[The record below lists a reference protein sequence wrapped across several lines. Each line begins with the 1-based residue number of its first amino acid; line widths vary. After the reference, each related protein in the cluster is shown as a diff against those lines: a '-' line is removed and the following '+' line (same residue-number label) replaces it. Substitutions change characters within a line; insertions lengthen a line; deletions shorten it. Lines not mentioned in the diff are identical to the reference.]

1 MPFLSPVKNAA
12 WVYVICA
19 LAAGCA
25 TPINSFLIKNVID
38 ALNASTSHTLASVWT
53 ALLWI
58 MVNFIVLDN
67 GAWRLMAYIRATYV
81 PRVVNAVTEDLM
93 ARVLSCS
100 HRFFHQNLSG
110 ALAKQVSHVVDGSE
124 RLMAYF
130 SGRLLRAV
138 AVLGASLVAVF
149 SVHFMF
155 ALILFGWFFVFWAT
169 STVMARKIVHLASHQ
184 AATEST
190 VMGQVTDTILNHS
203 NVRIFNGLTHEL
215 TRIKPYLTQHAQ
227 AYRHTVMYGLF
238 LRAVQGVMIALLFT
252 ACGVLLMHLYA
263 QKKAT
268 VGDFAL
274 ILGVTLETA
283 MIIWYT
289 MYEWEEC
296 AKVMGR
302 MTQGLSVLLSENP
315 VHTPTRTITA
325 RTLSNGKGHV
335 QFNDVTFGYD
345 KNTPVLTGFSLDIE
359 PGSKVGFVGY
369 SGGGK
374 TTLFNLLLGLY
385 PVAKGSITIDGI
397 SMNDIDTHTLR
408 NAIGLIPQD
417 TLLFDRTIQ
426 DNIRYAR
433 LDATDAEV
441 IQAAQQACVHDFVT
455 RLPDGYDTTVGERG
469 TKLSGGQKQRIAIAR
484 AFLKNAPILM
494 MDEATSQLDAETE
507 LMIQQSMDMLMRGK
521 TTFVIAHRLS
531 TILAM
536 DRIIV
541 LDKGTIVQDGT
552 HADLIQHDG
561 VYRTLWNAQTDGFL
575 GMNNSTP

>member
-1 MPFLSPVKNAA
+1 
-12 WVYVICA
+12 
-19 LAAGCA
+19 
-25 TPINSFLIKNVID
+25 
-38 ALNASTSHTLASVWT
+38 
-53 ALLWI
+53 
-58 MVNFIVLDN
+58 
-67 GAWRLMAYIRATYV
+67 
-81 PRVVNAVTEDLM
+81 
-93 ARVLSCS
+93 
-100 HRFFHQNLSG
+100 
-110 ALAKQVSHVVDGSE
+110 
-124 RLMAYF
+124 
-130 SGRLLRAV
+130 
-138 AVLGASLVAVF
+138 
-149 SVHFMF
+149 
-155 ALILFGWFFVFWAT
+155 
-169 STVMARKIVHLASHQ
+169 
-184 AATEST
+184 
-190 VMGQVTDTILNHS
+190 
-203 NVRIFNGLTHEL
+203 
-215 TRIKPYLTQHAQ
+215 
-227 AYRHTVMYGLF
+227 
-238 LRAVQGVMIALLFT
+238 
-252 ACGVLLMHLYA
+252 
-263 QKKAT
+263 
-268 VGDFAL
+268 
-274 ILGVTLETA
+274 
-283 MIIWYT
+283 
-289 MYEWEEC
+289 
-296 AKVMGR
+296 
-302 MTQGLSVLLSENP
+302 
-315 VHTPTRTITA
+315 
-325 RTLSNGKGHV
+325 V

-345 KNTPVLTGFSLDIE
+345 KNTPVLTGFSLDIK

-385 PVAKGSITIDGI
+385 PVTKGSITIDGI

-408 NAIGLIPQD
+408 NAVGLIPQD

-455 RLPDGYDTTVGERG
+455 HLPDGYDTTVGERG

-507 LMIQQSMDMLMRGK
+507 LMIQKSMDMLMRGK

-575 GMNNSTP
+575 SMNHP

>member
-1 MPFLSPVKNAA
+1 
-12 WVYVICA
+12 
-19 LAAGCA
+19 
-25 TPINSFLIKNVID
+25 
-38 ALNASTSHTLASVWT
+38 
-53 ALLWI
+53 
-58 MVNFIVLDN
+58 
-67 GAWRLMAYIRATYV
+67 
-81 PRVVNAVTEDLM
+81 
-93 ARVLSCS
+93 
-100 HRFFHQNLSG
+100 
-110 ALAKQVSHVVDGSE
+110 
-124 RLMAYF
+124 
-130 SGRLLRAV
+130 
-138 AVLGASLVAVF
+138 
-149 SVHFMF
+149 
-155 ALILFGWFFVFWAT
+155 
-169 STVMARKIVHLASHQ
+169 
-184 AATEST
+184 
-190 VMGQVTDTILNHS
+190 MGQVTDTILNHS

-215 TRIKPYLTQHAQ
+215 TRIKPYLTQHAH

-238 LRAVQGVMIALLFT
+238 LRAVQGVMIGLLLT

-263 QKKAT
+263 QKKVT

-274 ILGVTLETA
+274 IIGVTLETA
-283 MIIWYT
+283 FIIWYT

-296 AKVMGR
+296 TKVIGR
-302 MTQGLSVLLSENP
+302 MAQGLTVLLSENP
-315 VHTPTRTITA
+315 VHIPTRTITA
-325 RTLSNGKGHV
+325 PTLGDIKGHV

-345 KNTPVLTGFSLDIE
+345 KNTPVLTDFSLDIK

-385 PVAKGSITIDGI
+385 PVTKGSITIDGI

-455 RLPDGYDTTVGERG
+455 HLPDGYDTTVGERG

-507 LMIQQSMDMLMRGK
+507 LMIQKSMDMLMRGK

-531 TILAM
+531 TIFAM
-536 DRIIV
+536 DRILV

-552 HADLIQHDG
+552 HADLIQQDG
-561 VYRTLWNAQTDGFL
+561 VYRTLWNSQTDGFL
-575 GMNNSTP
+575 GMSRQAT